1 MQQYTLY
8 SSSHDMFNLP
18 SSEKGQP
25 ARFGF
30 RRRVGESL
38 ILGCSFLETEQMWEK
53 LRIQLGWL

>member
-38 ILGCSFLETEQMWEK
+38 ILGCSFLETEQM
-53 LRIQLGWL
+53 